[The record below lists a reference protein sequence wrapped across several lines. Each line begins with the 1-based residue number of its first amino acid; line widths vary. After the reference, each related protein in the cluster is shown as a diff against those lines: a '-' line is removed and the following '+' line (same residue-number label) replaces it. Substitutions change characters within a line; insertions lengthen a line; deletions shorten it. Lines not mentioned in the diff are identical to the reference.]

1 MARFTTEGQKSQ
13 ILTMKNLGIA
23 SSVVARAVGVDRTT
37 VNRIYRRYLK
47 PRATYPKAI
56 RTGRPRRMTARD
68 DRRALIGLTKLRFGN
83 AAELQRE
90 YFPHLHPDT
99 IRRHLRELGLMARRH
114 GLEYIWRRPGQAHD
128 PRYTKKTIKHGG
140 GSVMVWGCITW
151 KGVGR
156 LHRID
161 GIMNA
166 VKYTEILKEELLGT
180 LKDQRLRAHDVTFQ
194 RDNDPKHTSRLA
206 SGWLES
212 KGIQVLPWPSNSLD
226 MNIIEHV
233 WSHLDRKV
241 RKRSTRPS
249 NEDELWD
256 ALKEE
261 WECIDPLVIKN
272 LYYSMARRV
281 AELDAKRGV
290 SSASAFW
297 PFPAKRFKANGLI
310 SAGGLGLE
318 NVQGRVVAFG
328 DLDGDQFLDLL
339 VLSEDQR
346 TVTAYLWQHDT
357 FTYTQPTS
365 FTLPFQNR
373 IVNVVPADLNYDGR
387 LDLLFM
393 SSGSGKTLGL
403 DVLLGNVV
411 GKGVSFGMIDSQR
424 GGEDETDCYLLA
436 PPVSLPSSGSI
447 QPLVLDSTGSMRLD
461 LLGVDSNGKMQLWKN
476 TGNADELYTVTSSPL
491 SDRVCTIA
499 DPHSNAVIDFNG
511 DCLADLFLTCHQP
524 STNTQSF
531 QIWTRADGGYTLAR
545 EGTLPNGAGPVS
557 FADMDRDGTLDLV
570 FPVCASYSSI
580 TGIGLDCEIH
590 VAYNKQVPLCSGTG
604 VGGGNGKCREL
615 GALCVKD
622 DGFVFDLDPNGDAYS
637 VLRLADILPQQTSLL
652 LADTSHTPPL
662 PLPLRLGDAN
672 SDGFP
677 DILAVVVE
685 RAGVDRVPV
694 LLYNL
699 PGKHGTSSSLMSAV
713 RRSLGEDVQGLL
725 VVRNVTSGI
734 ETRAAVKGVG
744 RRTFKPVKSGAEV
757 LSEITDARGVAF
769 LDLDEDGTLDILVQ
783 RTGAQSGS

>member
-1 MARFTTEGQKSQ
+1 
-13 ILTMKNLGIA
+13 MKVSRNL
-23 SSVVARAVGVDRTT
+23 
-37 VNRIYRRYLK
+37 IYV
-47 PRATYPKAI
+47 
-56 RTGRPRRMTARD
+56 
-68 DRRALIGLTKLRFGN
+68 
-83 AAELQRE
+83 
-90 YFPHLHPDT
+90 
-99 IRRHLRELGLMARRH
+99 
-114 GLEYIWRRPGQAHD
+114 
-128 PRYTKKTIKHGG
+128 
-140 GSVMVWGCITW
+140 S
-151 KGVGR
+151 
-156 LHRID
+156 
-161 GIMNA
+161 
-166 VKYTEILKEELLGT
+166 LL
-180 LKDQRLRAHDVTFQ
+180 
-194 RDNDPKHTSRLA
+194 
-206 SGWLES
+206 
-212 KGIQVLPWPSNSLD
+212 
-226 MNIIEHV
+226 
-233 WSHLDRKV
+233 
-241 RKRSTRPS
+241 
-249 NEDELWD
+249 
-256 ALKEE
+256 
-261 WECIDPLVIKN
+261 
-272 LYYSMARRV
+272 
-281 AELDAKRGV
+281 V
-290 SSASAFW
+290 SSTSAFW

-310 SAGGLGLE
+310 SAGGLGLD

-339 VLSEDQR
+339 VFSEDQR

-357 FTYTQPTS
+357 FTYTQSTS
-365 FTLPFQNR
+365 FTLPSQNR
-373 IVNVVPADLNYDGR
+373 IVNVIPADLNYDGR

-393 SSGSGKTLGL
+393 SSGNGKTLGL

-411 GKGVSFGMIDSQR
+411 GKGVSFGMLDSHQDD
-424 GGEDETDCYLLA
+424 GHEDETYCYLLA

-461 LLGVDSNGKMQLWKN
+461 LLGADSNGKMQLWKN

-499 DPHSNAVIDFNG
+499 DPHSNAVIDFSG

-524 STNTQSF
+524 TTNTQSF

-545 EGTLPNGAGPVS
+545 EGTLPQGAGPVS

-570 FPVCASYSSI
+570 FPVCASYSSV

-590 VAYNKQVPLCSGTG
+590 VAYNKQIPLCSGTG
-604 VGGGNGKCREL
+604 MGGGGNGKCREL

-699 PGKHGTSSSLMSAV
+699 PGKHGTSSS
-713 RRSLGEDVQGLL
+713 SLGKDVQRLFMA
-725 VVRNVTSGI
+725 RNVTSESEVG
-734 ETRAAVKGVG
+734 TRAAAKGVG

-757 LSEITDARGVAF
+757 LGEITDARGVAF

-783 RTGAQSGS
+783 RTGAQSGSRITFIQNNFFQDAFFLKAIVLNGACPSGVCEGNGSGTYKAFGATNLGASFKYTVLDTSGHRSAAFASQLPQTSYQSLHTPYAFLGLGRTNNYIESLTAGSSSPRSATTLEGVIPNSKLVLNPGGDGAAWRRELFLRPGEWMWWVLLTLVGATVGLMVVVFVLHVNEKREDEKERRMALHHINFDAL

>member
-1 MARFTTEGQKSQ
+1 
-13 ILTMKNLGIA
+13 MKVSRTLISA
-23 SSVVARAVGVDRTT
+23 S
-37 VNRIYRRYLK
+37 
-47 PRATYPKAI
+47 
-56 RTGRPRRMTARD
+56 
-68 DRRALIGLTKLRFGN
+68 F
-83 AAELQRE
+83 
-90 YFPHLHPDT
+90 
-99 IRRHLRELGLMARRH
+99 
-114 GLEYIWRRPGQAHD
+114 
-128 PRYTKKTIKHGG
+128 
-140 GSVMVWGCITW
+140 
-151 KGVGR
+151 
-156 LHRID
+156 
-161 GIMNA
+161 
-166 VKYTEILKEELLGT
+166 
-180 LKDQRLRAHDVTFQ
+180 
-194 RDNDPKHTSRLA
+194 LA
-206 SGWLES
+206 
-212 KGIQVLPWPSNSLD
+212 
-226 MNIIEHV
+226 
-233 WSHLDRKV
+233 
-241 RKRSTRPS
+241 
-249 NEDELWD
+249 
-256 ALKEE
+256 
-261 WECIDPLVIKN
+261 
-272 LYYSMARRV
+272 
-281 AELDAKRGV
+281 

-310 SAGGLGLE
+310 SAGELGLD

-357 FTYTQPTS
+357 FTYTQSTS
-365 FTLPFQNR
+365 FTLPSQNR

-411 GKGVSFGMIDSQR
+411 GKGVSF
-424 GGEDETDCYLLA
+424 A

-476 TGNADELYTVTSSPL
+476 TGNADELYTVPFTNGNLNRANSPL

-499 DPHSNAVIDFNG
+499 DPHSNAVVDFNG
-511 DCLADLFLTCHQP
+511 DCLADLFLTCQQP
-524 STNTQSF
+524 TTNTQSF

-545 EGTLPNGAGPVS
+545 EGTLPQGAGPVS

-570 FPVCASYSSI
+570 FPVCASYSSV

-590 VAYNKQVPLCSGTG
+590 VAYNKQIPLCSGPGGVGG
-604 VGGGNGKCREL
+604 VGGGGGKCREL

-622 DGFVFDLDPNGDAYS
+622 DGFVFDLDANGDAYS
-637 VLRLADILPQQTSLL
+637 VPRLADILPQQTSLL

-677 DILAVVVE
+677 DILAVAVG

-699 PGKHGTSSSLMSAV
+699 PGKHGASSSSSISA
-713 RRSLGEDVQGLL
+713 LGEDGQRLL
-725 VVRNVTSGI
+725 VARNVTSESEIG
-734 ETRAAVKGVG
+734 TRAAAKGVG

-757 LSEITDARGVAF
+757 LGEITDARGVAF

-783 RTGAQSGS
+783 RTGAQSGSRITFIQNNFFQDAFFLKAIVLNGACPSGVCEGNGSGTYKAFGATNLGASFKYTVLDTSGHRSAAFASQLSQTSYQSLHTPYAFLGLGRTNNYIESLTAGSSSPRSATTLEGVIPNSKLVLNPGGDGADWRRELFLRPGEWMWWVLLTLVGATVGLMVVVFVLHVNEKREDEKERRMALHHINFDAL

>member
-1 MARFTTEGQKSQ
+1 
-13 ILTMKNLGIA
+13 MKISWTLI
-23 SSVVARAVGVDRTT
+23 SV
-37 VNRIYRRYLK
+37 
-47 PRATYPKAI
+47 
-56 RTGRPRRMTARD
+56 
-68 DRRALIGLTKLRFGN
+68 
-83 AAELQRE
+83 
-90 YFPHLHPDT
+90 
-99 IRRHLRELGLMARRH
+99 
-114 GLEYIWRRPGQAHD
+114 
-128 PRYTKKTIKHGG
+128 
-140 GSVMVWGCITW
+140 S
-151 KGVGR
+151 
-156 LHRID
+156 
-161 GIMNA
+161 
-166 VKYTEILKEELLGT
+166 LL
-180 LKDQRLRAHDVTFQ
+180 A
-194 RDNDPKHTSRLA
+194 
-206 SGWLES
+206 
-212 KGIQVLPWPSNSLD
+212 
-226 MNIIEHV
+226 
-233 WSHLDRKV
+233 
-241 RKRSTRPS
+241 
-249 NEDELWD
+249 
-256 ALKEE
+256 
-261 WECIDPLVIKN
+261 
-272 LYYSMARRV
+272 
-281 AELDAKRGV
+281 

-346 TVTAYLWQHDT
+346 TATAYLWQHDT
-357 FTYTQPTS
+357 FTYTQSTS
-365 FTLPFQNR
+365 FTLPSQNQ

-411 GKGVSFGMIDSQR
+411 GKGVSFGIPDSWR
-424 GGEDETDCYLLA
+424 GGEDEIDCYPLA

-461 LLGVDSNGKMQLWKN
+461 LLGVDSNGKMQAN
-476 TGNADELYTVTSSPL
+476 SPL

-511 DCLADLFLTCHQP
+511 DCLADLFLTCQQP

-545 EGTLPNGAGPVS
+545 EGTLPNGAGSVS

-570 FPVCASYSSI
+570 FPVCTSYSSS
-580 TGIGLDCEIH
+580 TSVGLDCEIH

-604 VGGGNGKCREL
+604 VGGGGGSGKCREL

-652 LADTSHTPPL
+652 LADISHTPPL

-672 SDGFP
+672 SDGYP

-685 RAGVDRVPV
+685 RAGVDRIPV

-699 PGKHGTSSSLMSAV
+699 PGKHGPGASSSLTS
-713 RRSLGEDVQGLL
+713 SLGEDMQGLL
-725 VVRNVTSGI
+725 MARNVTSEIG
-734 ETRAAVKGVG
+734 TRAAAKGVG

-783 RTGAQSGS
+783 RTGAQTGSRITFIQNNFFQDAFFLKAIVLNGACPSGVCEGNGSGTYKAFGATNLGASFKYTVLDTSGHRSAAFASQLPQTSYQSLHTPYAFLGLGRTNNYIESLTAGSSSPRSATTLEGVIPNSKLVLNPGGDGADWRRELFLRPGEWMWWVLLTLVGATVGLMVVVFVLHVNEKREDEKERRMALHHINFDAL